1 MKAIDKQTI
10 QGLGRN
16 ETPYYGDSDISDLNK
31 GDKEGMFTNPT
42 STLDIDPLPSK
53 ETVIPDMN
61 GGSLIPNPINASD
74 TFLINFED
82 IMMPG
87 TKEDMSAPMN
97 ALPDPLPPK
106 MPGLALKYNVAR
118 EYCGYSWTQWS
129 SLPVGDKATCEY
141 NFQAYKD

>member
-87 TKEDMSAPMN
+87 TKKDMSAPIKLAPRTPYPILFLLKCQGSRSN
-97 ALPDPLPPK
+97 TTS
-106 MPGLALKYNVAR
+106 PGSIA
-118 EYCGYSWTQWS
+118 
-129 SLPVGDKATCEY
+129 ATRGLSGILCL
-141 NFQAYKD
+141 